1 MTIRPYLP
9 PPRAGRAT
17 VRRVTLRRGRQPAAA
32 ADARRSQAVAI
43 LATEPGISGA
53 ELARRLGVSPARG
66 VQLLAEIRAS
76 VPDLPPAPAPP
87 PAADQVVRLTSVQVE
102 RLATFEGA
110 TTRDQLDTVLG
121 IAEQQRP
128 TGRGKD

>member
-1 MTIRPYLP
+1 MTIRPYLSQ
-9 PPRAGRAT
+9 PRAGRAT
-17 VRRVTLRRGRQPAAA
+17 VRRVTLGRGRQPAAA

>member
-1 MTIRPYLP
+1 MTIRPYLSQ
-9 PPRAGRAT
+9 PRAGRAT
-17 VRRVTLRRGRQPAAA
+17 VRRVTLRRGRQAAAA

>member
-17 VRRVTLRRGRQPAAA
+17 VRRVTLRRGRQTAAA

>member
-1 MTIRPYLP
+1 MTIRPYLSQ
-9 PPRAGRAT
+9 PRAGRAT